1 MARGDLTDEQWMR
14 LEAVLPPLPVMGRR
28 PRDRRQ
34 VFDGIWWRARTGSPW
49 RDVPK
54 RYGPWETLY
63 SVFRRWQIDGAWASV
78 LEKLQVKADAA
89 GHIEWEVSVDSTICR
104 VHQHAAGAR
113 KRGTTNPGRTR
124 PDGLASEPDDHA
136 IGRSRGGLT
145 TKIHLAVDS
154 SFQVLA
160 AAVTAGQRGDAP
172 LFAELMNRIRV
183 PRPGSGRPRTQ
194 PVHVLADR
202 AYSSRA
208 IREYLRRRQIPHT
221 IPEKRDQVRNR
232 FHRGSS
238 GGRPPV
244 FDREKYKL
252 RHKIENR
259 IGLLKQ
265 VRGIAT
271 RYDKLAVRYEAT
283 IQLALIRQAL

>member
-1 MARGDLTDEQWMR
+1 MTDEQCAR

-28 PRDRRQ
+28 PRDRRE

-49 RDVPK
+49 RDVPP

-63 SVFRRWQIDGAWASV
+63 SVFRCWQIDGTGARV
-78 LEKLQVKADAA
+78 LDRLQVKADAA
-89 GHIEWEVSVDSTICR
+89 GHIEWEISVDSTICR
-104 VHQHAAGAR
+104 VHQHAAGAW
-113 KRGTTNPGRTR
+113 KRGDHDLGRTR
-124 PDGLASEPDDHA
+124 PDGMASEPDDHA

-160 AAVTAGQRGDAP
+160 IAVTAGQRGDAP
-172 LFAELMNRIRV
+172 LFTEVMNRIRV
-183 PRPGSGRPRTQ
+183 PRPGSGRPRTR
-194 PVHVLADR
+194 PAHVLGDR
-202 AYSSRA
+202 AYSSR
-208 IREYLRRRQIPHT
+208 ENPQYLRRRQIPHT
-221 IPEKRDQVRNR
+221 IPEKRDQVRHR
-232 FHRGSS
+232 LRRGSS

-252 RHKIENR
+252 RHKVENR

-265 VRGIAT
+265 ARGIAT
-271 RYDKLAVRYEAT
+271 RYEKLAVRYEAT
-283 IQLALIRQAL
+283 VQLALRRQAL

>member
-1 MARGDLTDEQWMR
+1 MARGDLTDEQWVR
-14 LEAVLPPLPVMGRR
+14 LEAVLPPLPVMGRK

-49 RDVPK
+49 RDVPQ

-63 SVFRRWQIDGAWASV
+63 SVFRRWQIHGAWARV
-78 LEKLQVKADAA
+78 LERLQVKADAA
-89 GHIEWEVSVDSTICR
+89 GHIEWEVCVDSTVCR

-113 KRGTTNPGRTR
+113 KRGTTIPGRTR
-124 PDGLASEPDDHA
+124 PHALASEPDDHA

-172 LFAELMNRIRV
+172 LFTELMNHISV
-183 PRPGSGRPRTQ
+183 PRTGSGRPRNR

-202 AYSSRA
+202 AYSSRE

-221 IPEKRDQVRNR
+221 IPEKRDQVRHR
-232 FHRGSS
+232 LRRGSS

-244 FDREKYKL
+244 FDREKDKL
-252 RHKIENR
+252 RHKVENR

-265 VRGIAT
+265 ARAIAT
-271 RYDKLAVRYEAT
+271 GYDKLAVRYEAT
-283 IQLALIRQAL
+283 IQLTLIRQAL

>member
-1 MARGDLTDEQWMR
+1 MARGDLSDEQWHC
-14 LEAVLPPLPVMGRR
+14 LETVLPALPVMGRR

-49 RDVPK
+49 RDVPE

-63 SVFRRWQIDGAWASV
+63 SVFRRWQIDGTWARIMQ
-78 LEKLQVKADAA
+78 KLQVKADAA
-89 GHIEWEVSVDSTICR
+89 GHIAWEVYVDSTICR

-113 KRGTTNPGRTR
+113 KRGTMIRAGRARTV
-124 PDGLASEPDDHA
+124 ASEPADHA

-160 AAVTAGQRGDAP
+160 AVVTAGQRGDAP
-172 LFAELMNRIRV
+172 LFTEVMNRIRV
-183 PRPGSGRPRTQ
+183 PRPGGGRPRTR

-202 AYSSRA
+202 AYSSRE
-208 IREYLRRRQIPHT
+208 IREYLRRRQVSHT
-221 IPEKRDQVRNR
+221 IPEKRDQAGHRR
-232 FHRGSS
+232 RRGSA
-238 GGRPPV
+238 GGRPLS
-244 FDREKYKL
+244 FDREKYKA
-252 RHKIENR
+252 RHTVENR
-259 IGLLKQ
+259 IALLKQ
-265 VRGIAT
+265 ARGVAT
-271 RYDKLAVRYEAT
+271 RYEKLAVRYEAT